1 MAHRG
6 AGGDAFGRV
15 DDSVGVDA
23 VVAVEVVYGAG
34 LAEMLDAERFHPVAA
49 HTAEPTQRRRMAVD
63 HGDDAAVARQR
74 RQQFFDMAQMLHAAA
89 VAAQRPRRGPPRM
102 QPVQRGDG
110 KQADIA
116 AALADETCRLDRFGR
131 DRACIGDDGFG
142 VRPGLAQ
149 PLRAL
154 GDIL

>member
-1 MAHRG
+1 MNAAGYESLRSQGRQVASHRHFAMAHRG

-49 HTAEPTQRRRMAVD
+49 HTAEPAQRRRMTID

-74 RQQFFDMAQMLHAAA
+74 RQQSFDMA
-89 VAAQRPRRGPPRM
+89 
-102 QPVQRGDG
+102 
-110 KQADIA
+110 
-116 AALADETCRLDRFGR
+116 
-131 DRACIGDDGFG
+131 
-142 VRPGLAQ
+142 
-149 PLRAL
+149 
-154 GDIL
+154 